1 MVDELKIRGGKKLR
15 GKVKIQ
21 GSKNLAVSLIPAC
34 LLSRDVV
41 VLHHVPPIGDV
52 QLLIKILHHLHVQ
65 TTYEKETLTIDARNI
80 EYRDLIIP
88 PVGKFRASYYFM
100 GVLVGMFHHLKILEP
115 GGCRF
120 GVRPIDY
127 HLHAFGQCG
136 VSYQEEDV
144 FSFSLQ
150 KAQDAHIVFER
161 SSVGATVNTALLAVQ
176 LPTQTILENAAI
188 EPEVTELL
196 SFLVS
201 MGAKIEG
208 IGTRRIIIEG
218 GKGLHG
224 TEYTLIPDRIEAGTY
239 AIIGASLGD
248 PLEITPVYQEHLLSL
263 FHLFDVLKVPYHF
276 EGRTLY
282 ISHGGEAIGILVET
296 APYPGF
302 PTDLQQPLTAF
313 LARIPATSIII
324 ENIYSQRFAH
334 IHELNKM
341 GADISQVNEMMII
354 HGNQHL
360 VGAHVDGKDLR
371 GGAALVIAALFAQ
384 GESVVTG
391 LRYINRGYEQII
403 KKVRALGADIQKI
416 KEERK

>member
-21 GSKNLAVSLIPAC
+21 GSKNLSVSLIPAS
-34 LLSRDVV
+34 LLSRDIV

-52 QLLIKILHHLHVQ
+52 QLLIQILHYLHVQ
-65 TTYEKETLTIDARNI
+65 TTYEKEVLTIDARNLQ
-80 EYRDLIIP
+80 YRDLTIP
-88 PVGKFRASYYFM
+88 PIGKFRASYYFM
-100 GVLVGMFHHLKILEP
+100 GVLIGMFHHLKILEP

-127 HLHAFGQCG
+127 HLHAFQQCG
-136 VSYQEEDV
+136 VQYQEDDI
-144 FSFSLQ
+144 FSFKLQ
-150 KAQDAHIVFER
+150 NAKDAHIKFER
-161 SSVGATVNTALLAVQ
+161 SSVGATVNTVLLAVQ
-176 LPTQTILENAAI
+176 LPTKTILENAAM

-208 IGTRRIIIEG
+208 IGTKRIIIEG
-218 GKGLHG
+218 GNALHG
-224 TEYTLIPDRIEAGTY
+224 TTFSVIPDRIEAGTY

-248 PLEITPVYQEHLLSL
+248 PIEIHPVYKEHLLSL
-263 FHLFDVLKVPYHF
+263 FHIFDVLQVPYQF
-276 EGRTLY
+276 EDRTLK
-282 ISHGGEAIGILVET
+282 ISQGGKAIGTLVET

-302 PTDLQQPLTAF
+302 PTDLQQPLTAY
-313 LARIPATSIII
+313 LAQIPATSIII

-334 IHELNKM
+334 IHELKKM
-341 GADISQVNEMMII
+341 GADIAQVNQMMII

-371 GGAALVIAALFAQ
+371 GGAALVIAALLAQ

-403 KKVRALGADIQKI
+403 KKVRALGADIQTI
-416 KEERK
+416 REEKK